1 MRLVVFKHSSGGA
14 AKLLVDQWEV
24 LEFLAQRVHFNLT
37 GHLVRQGVTPWVTL
51 GDNRAGTGVCLQGSS
66 VAPHQTCIWL
76 HDAGLLCLGVRLSCA
91 TVGGLYVRGNQR
103 HC

>member
-37 GHLVRQGVTPWVTL
+37 GHLVSGHP
-51 GDNRAGTGVCLQGSS
+51 GDGR
-66 VAPHQTCIWL
+66 
-76 HDAGLLCLGVRLSCA
+76 
-91 TVGGLYVRGNQR
+91 
-103 HC
+103 